1 MDHLRNIRLVALKN
15 VLVGPDFDA
24 QWRTISRWYSRQFS
38 TPLDRIDDL
47 PRIDIWRHYYEDLYE
62 NLEDDK
68 LHLELEELLKPQDEL
83 QKALDKS
90 KGESDMDDLEK
101 LVKAENAKAKK
112 SPKDPKV
119 AAKEMIKVTEDLGRA
134 LTDIKK
140 SIEPLEGFN
149 LDFDSLAG
157 DGSNNL

>member
-1 MDHLRNIRLVALKN
+1 MLDK
-15 VLVGPDFDA
+15 PDFDA
-24 QWRTISRWYSRQFS
+24 QWRRVSRWYSKTFA
-38 TPLDRIDDL
+38 TPLHLVDDL
-47 PRIDIWRHYYEDLYE
+47 PRLDVLQAYYEDLYE

-68 LHLELEELLKPQDEL
+68 LHLELEELLKPVDEL